1 MSDEDKTCMDSQK
14 MIDGNNDDSYLTGM
28 KEWFSHLVE
37 TGKISQRPANWD
49 MVSARMYIAHLESKG
64 LDLTS
69 ELETYKQEYRLA
81 AAANKQLADALD
93 RVCEENRM
101 LRLQIFAFVRN
112 AAVLPIGIKLH
123 KSERE
128 ITDKTFETIAA
139 AKAMLNVE
147 GVKALM
153 NLATDENNRY
163 DRD

>member
-1 MSDEDKTCMDSQK
+1 MSDEVKTCKDCKHYIADGASRHGLCELK
-14 MIDGNNDDSYLTGM
+14 KSRIDKWGQ
-28 KEWFSHLVE
+28 EVP
-37 TGKISQRPANWD
+37 IRR
-49 MVSARMYIAHLESKG
+49 MVSGKACKKAEPAASQSVNDAPLR
-64 LDLTS
+64 

-93 RVCEENRM
+93 RVREENRM